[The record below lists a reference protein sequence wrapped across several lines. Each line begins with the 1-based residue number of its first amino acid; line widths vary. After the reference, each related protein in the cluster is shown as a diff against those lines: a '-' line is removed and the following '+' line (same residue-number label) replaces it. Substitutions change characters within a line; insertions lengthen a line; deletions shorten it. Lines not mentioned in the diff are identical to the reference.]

1 MSLSSHTFKPNS
13 SYTQELA
20 KKKKKKKNQRP
31 KHSRMGYWRLKERMN
46 ADLFSA
52 FSLGQ

>member
-1 MSLSSHTFKPNS
+1 MSLNSHTFKPNS
-13 SYTQELA
+13 SYTQDLA
-20 KKKKKKKNQRP
+20 KKKKKIQRP

>member
-20 KKKKKKKNQRP
+20 KKKKIQRP
-31 KHSRMGYWRLKERMN
+31 KHSRMGYWGLKERMN